1 MVSTCSCVVSHP
13 IDYINIELFLCFYY
27 LQFDE
32 LRLEIPSLLFLPPL
46 DPWVGD
52 VDSNRANLETRP
64 PRDLPVQDANM
75 DGAVRTAMA
84 KLFQLGRLSSKQ
96 VRLDKVHRTSL
107 YQFLNTRG
115 INMISCI
122 RGAVYFHYIQYF
134 HIFSFRAAR
143 KMLLNN
149 LTYFWGHKKASS
161 SKLQKAHRN
170 NNQCSLALVKLAME
184 RRSSQN

>member
-64 PRDLPVQDANM
+64 PRDLAVQDANM
-75 DGAVRTAMA
+75 DGAVRPNCH
-84 KLFQLGRLSSKQ
+84 G
-96 VRLDKVHRTSL
+96 
-107 YQFLNTRG
+107 
-115 INMISCI
+115 
-122 RGAVYFHYIQYF
+122 
-134 HIFSFRAAR
+134 
-143 KMLLNN
+143 
-149 LTYFWGHKKASS
+149 
-161 SKLQKAHRN
+161 
-170 NNQCSLALVKLAME
+170 
-184 RRSSQN
+184 